1 MTDTTDQT
9 DHIKDLSAQILTLQE
24 RHRALEA
31 EIEQMMSFVYTDQLQ
46 LQRLKKQKLR
56 IKDTI
61 EKLKTSL
68 IPDLDA

>member
-1 MTDTTDQT
+1 MTDT
-9 DHIKDLSAQILTLQE
+9 DHIAELSQQILGLQE
-24 RHRALEA
+24 RHRALES
-31 EIEQMMSFVYTDQLQ
+31 EIEKMMSFAYTDQLQ

-61 EKLKTSL
+61 EKLKTNL

>member
-1 MTDTTDQT
+1 MSDTS
-9 DHIKDLSAQILTLQE
+9 DHITELSSQILSLQE

-31 EIEQMMSFVYTDQLQ
+31 EIEQMLAFPYADQLQ

>member
-1 MTDTTDQT
+1 MTDTTD
-9 DHIKDLSAQILTLQE
+9 HITELSSQILDLQE
-24 RHRALEA
+24 RHRMLEL
-31 EIEQMMSFVYTDQLQ
+31 EIEQMMSFPYTDQLQ

-56 IKDTI
+56 LKDTI